1 METSPSIPPLVA
13 WVGLDWA
20 DQQHVGR
27 LQASGSAPVQ
37 AFVLDQKP
45 EILRAWVQPLR
56 TRFPAGAV
64 AIALEQS
71 PGAWLYALMNY
82 DFLVL
87 YPVPPRSLAAY
98 RRAFYPSAGKDDAV
112 DADLLLD
119 FLPKHQDR
127 LRPWR
132 PDDALP
138 RQIRLLVEQRRKLI
152 ADRTR
157 LTNRLS
163 AALKEYF
170 PQALEWAGELASPTA
185 CQFLSRWPALQKLQ
199 QASRRQVRD
208 FYHTHRRLSP
218 EEWEGLQEQIRKAQP
233 LTSDL
238 AVVQSW
244 ALVVPLWVEQL
255 RCLLPALE
263 RLDTALQQLFQQ
275 HPDHLVFDSFP
286 GAGEALGPRL
296 LAAFGSD
303 RERFQD
309 AAEVQ
314 RFSGIAPLTERSGKT
329 HYVHWRLACPKF
341 LPQSFHEFAAHSR
354 HWSPWAN
361 AYYQPLRERGVSH
374 HAALRALAFKWIRI
388 LYRCWKD
395 RRLYDEQ
402 RYQQALKRRADCSA
416 LPCCPR
422 RCQLE
427 PKYLNPNTS

>member
-1 METSPSIPPLVA
+1 METSPSIPPIVA
-13 WVGLDWA
+13 WIGLDWA

-27 LQASGSAPVQ
+27 LQASGSPQVE

-45 EILRAWVQPLR
+45 EILRAWVQHLR

-71 PGAWLYALMNY
+71 RGALLYALMNY
-82 DFLVL
+82 DFLLL

-98 RRAFYPSAGKDDAV
+98 RRAFYPSGGKDDVV

-119 FLPKHQDR
+119 FLRKHQER

-132 PDDALP
+132 PDDALT

-185 CQFLSRWPALQKLQ
+185 CEFLSRWPTLERLQG
-199 QASRRQVRD
+199 APRRQVRD
-208 FYHTHRRLSP
+208 FYHAHRRLSP
-218 EEWEGLQEQIRKAQP
+218 GQWEDLQEQIRQAHP
-233 LTSDL
+233 LTSDS

-255 RCLLPALE
+255 RCLWPALE

-275 HPDHLVFDSFP
+275 HPDHAVFDSFP
-286 GAGEALGPRL
+286 GAGEALAPRL

-303 RERFQD
+303 RQRFQD

-314 RFSGIAPLTERSGKT
+314 SFSGIAPVTQRSGKA
-329 HYVHWRLACPKF
+329 HYVHWRLACAKF
-341 LPQSFHEFAAHSR
+341 VRQSFHEFAAHSR
-354 HWSPWAN
+354 HWSPWAR
-361 AYYQPLRERGVSH
+361 AYYQQLRQRGVSH

-395 RRLYDEQ
+395 GTLYDEQ
-402 RYQQALKRRADCSA
+402 RYQQALKRRGSPLCLTLLPQEVSA
-416 LPCCPR
+416 
-422 RCQLE
+422 
-427 PKYLNPNTS
+427 

>member
-1 METSPSIPPLVA
+1 METSPSIPPIVA
-13 WVGLDWA
+13 WIGLDWA

-27 LQASGSAPVQ
+27 LQASGSPQVE

-45 EILRAWVQPLR
+45 EILRAWVQHLR

-71 PGAWLYALMNY
+71 RGALLYALMNY
-82 DFLVL
+82 DFLLL

-98 RRAFYPSAGKDDAV
+98 RRAFYPSGGKDDVV

-119 FLPKHQDR
+119 FLRKHQER

-132 PDDALP
+132 PDDALT

-170 PQALEWAGELASPTA
+170 PQALEGAGELASPTA
-185 CQFLSRWPALQKLQ
+185 CEFLSRWPTLERLQG
-199 QASRRQVRD
+199 APRRQVRD
-208 FYHTHRRLSP
+208 FYHAHRRLSP
-218 EEWEGLQEQIRKAQP
+218 GQWEDLQEQIRQAHP
-233 LTSDL
+233 LTSDS

-255 RCLLPALE
+255 RCLWPALE

-275 HPDHLVFDSFP
+275 HPDHAVFDSFP
-286 GAGEALGPRL
+286 GAGEALAPRL

-303 RERFQD
+303 RQRFQD

-314 RFSGIAPLTERSGKT
+314 SFSGIAPVTQRSGKA
-329 HYVHWRLACPKF
+329 HYVHWRLACAKF
-341 LPQSFHEFAAHSR
+341 VRQSFHEFAAHSR
-354 HWSPWAN
+354 HWSPWAR
-361 AYYQPLRERGVSH
+361 AYYQQLRQRGVSH

-395 RRLYDEQ
+395 GTLYDEQ
-402 RYQQALKRRADCSA
+402 RYQQALKRRGSPLCLTLLPQEVSA
-416 LPCCPR
+416 
-422 RCQLE
+422 
-427 PKYLNPNTS
+427 